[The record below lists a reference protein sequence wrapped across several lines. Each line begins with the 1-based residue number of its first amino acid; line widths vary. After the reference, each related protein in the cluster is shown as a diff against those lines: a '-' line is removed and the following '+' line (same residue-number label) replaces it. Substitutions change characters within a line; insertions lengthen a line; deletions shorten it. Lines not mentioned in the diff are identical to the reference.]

1 MTWPRLAT
9 ISLLCL
15 ALIAGCAPAA
25 SQPDPSSATRRP
37 VATVAAAPASA
48 PTPARVF
55 ASGTTVAGV
64 TVAGLT
70 FAEAEQ
76 RLRAAL
82 TAPEE
87 IELRVGSTRQ
97 ALSAER
103 IGLTVPVDQLL
114 ARATPALTASTP
126 ITVSVAFAYD
136 QAALRQEVATLAAA
150 VAVPPAIQVITATE
164 TLSRSFAF
172 TPGRILDVDAAV
184 ARIGT
189 GLASGDV
196 GPFTLT
202 LSEETTPPRVPLAR
216 LREEVEAMAAEWPGV
231 IGFQVIDL
239 ETGASAGFHEH
250 TVFAGASTIKT
261 AIMLNAYVNL
271 DAFDER
277 EQDLLAKMIGESDN
291 LAAND
296 LLAAAAGGQGTE
308 YAFVGADA
316 MSTMLQE
323 ELGLEHTYLYIP
335 FEATDFISLYKP
347 KFRCGPKGPVG
358 AKPYTE
364 HGNCL
369 RAEPASMAR
378 LYQLIDQC
386 AANKGLLLER
396 FERLTPARC
405 QEMLDYLAA
414 NDDQTRLVAGVPPGI
429 RVEHKS
435 GWIEDM
441 QADAGIVRS
450 PNGAYAIAIY
460 VYRPLP
466 AGRYFWPD
474 ELMAPVVAAFSRLAY
489 TAFNPVRLEDPR
501 TGVQGRTDCPGTC

>member
-15 ALIAGCAPAA
+15 ALIAGCAPDL
-25 SQPDPSSATRRP
+25 SQPDPPSATRQSVAA
-37 VATVAAAPASA
+37 VATSTAPG
-48 PTPARVF
+48 PTPVPVF

-70 FAEAEQ
+70 LAEAEQ
-76 RLRAAL
+76 RLRTAL
-82 TAPEE
+82 AAPEE
-87 IELRVGSTRQ
+87 IELRVGSRRQ
-97 ALSAER
+97 VLSAER

-114 ARATPALTASTP
+114 ARAAPALTASTP
-126 ITVSVAFAYD
+126 ITVSVAFDYD
-136 QAALRQEVATLAAA
+136 QAALRREVTTLAAA
-150 VAVPPAIQVITATE
+150 VAVPAAIQVITATE

-184 ARIGT
+184 ARIGK
-189 GLASGDV
+189 GLARGDV
-196 GPFTLT
+196 GPFTLK
-202 LSEETTPPRVPLAR
+202 LSEETTPRRVPLAR

-231 IGFQVIDL
+231 IGFQLIDL
-239 ETGASAGFHEH
+239 ETGASVGFHEH

-261 AIMLNAYVNL
+261 AIMLNAYVSI
-271 DAFDER
+271 DTFDELER
-277 EQDLLAKMIGESDN
+277 DLFKKMIGESDN

-296 LLAAAAGGQGTE
+296 LLAATVGGQGTE

-335 FEATDFISLYKP
+335 FEATDYISLYKP
-347 KFRCGPKGPVG
+347 KFRCGPQGPVG
-358 AKPYTE
+358 AQPYTE

-386 AANKGLLLER
+386 AVNKGLLLER

-414 NDDQTRLVAGVPPGI
+414 NDDQIRLVAGVPPGV

-489 TAFNPVRLEDPR
+489 TAYNPVRLEDPA
-501 TGVQGRTDCPGTC
+501 T